1 MFMILQDLP
10 PVPVPSMGPPS
21 CTPLCRAA
29 AARVA
34 AVATLTAGTGAGGTA
49 GGTAGFEGPE
59 GPEGPE
65 GRTVG
70 SFGAAGATGAAQI
83 IGFVRWGTPFH
94 WFIWV
99 ITILQREKKILVS
112 VFPVFRH
119 TQMLRDRSTLSLG
132 P

>member
-1 MFMILQDLP
+1 M
-10 PVPVPSMGPPS
+10 
-21 CTPLCRAA
+21 CRAA

-59 GPEGPE
+59 DPE

-83 IGFVRWGTPFH
+83 LGFVRWGTPFH

-99 ITILQREKKILVS
+99 ITILQREKKNILAT

-119 TQMLRDRSTLSLG
+119 TQMLRDRWIDQHFLWTVKISPAHHCCNLVRAN
-132 P
+132 